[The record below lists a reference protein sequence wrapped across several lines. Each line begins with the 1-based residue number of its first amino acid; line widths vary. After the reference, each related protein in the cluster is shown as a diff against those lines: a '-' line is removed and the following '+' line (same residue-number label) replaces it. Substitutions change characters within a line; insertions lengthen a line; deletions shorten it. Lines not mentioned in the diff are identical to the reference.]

1 MPEPERREQKAA
13 RGGKK
18 GVPVIDEGAR
28 DRVDT
33 ELRNQ
38 LSGRDP
44 DFQSAVLARTCG
56 KSAATERRP
65 LEDWY
70 RDAGEALLDPRV
82 LEARV
87 TAASA
92 TGKVV
97 LALLVKQTWWMRSA
111 LVQALALAEP
121 SDDDAAL
128 GSALADVLAK
138 WPVLVRTNAFT
149 RSEEL
154 SIFEP
159 LAVRLRP
166 LLDGKLSIP
175 RRAGAARLSPVGLGK
190 SLLALALFP
199 GVVAQRRP
207 RTTRS
212 GELHAADATKIE
224 RTLGDARGL
233 FSTWEGLSAFEE
245 VDGALSPV
253 VGRILRLLE
262 TPSGLVSE
270 WLERRLGRI
279 GWSLATLAAQADEG
293 DRIALG
299 ASLLAL
305 ALDPSA
311 ATGFDVTALTTRV
324 EREDLRF
331 APLLVADPSEDLL
344 AIPPDV
350 RAAIRGEPLVTG
362 PALTGPAAA
371 GFVQPNYEVVLPPGV
386 PLAAAFVVACAA
398 ELVHFEAVARLR
410 ISRESVLAAR
420 AVGLEGEQI
429 VAALEQIAGTR
440 GVPAGVRHAIEEWAA
455 SVGEARVRTAVLLE
469 VRAAPALLE
478 KVEARLASIMLDRP
492 APQLFVLSR
501 SPTPREAA
509 ALRSIGVVVRAVA
522 TAGHV
527 HHPDDGEPH
536 DDARSGSGASGAS
549 GGGGASGAAGGA
561 SASGA
566 ANTPN
571 ARAASLGV
579 FVERPTEAR
588 DLRRAV
594 DAHRVM
600 TLLEASRPA
609 KRADGSARPAPSSV
623 RSAIDPDDD
632 GERRVPP
639 AVENGIEE
647 LRETWGHRRDW
658 LEQLRTLTDG
668 APFRRAAALSPGSL
682 VAAIKR
688 ASDPQ
693 RLQLD
698 VARIAAEASARRVVD

>member
-18 GVPVIDEGAR
+18 GAPVIDEGAR

-70 RDAGEALLDPRV
+70 RDAAEGLLDPRV

-87 TAASA
+87 AAASPL
-92 TGKVV
+92 GKTI
-97 LALLVKQTWWMRSA
+97 LALLGKQTWWMRAA
-111 LVQALALAEP
+111 LVQALALAEA

-128 GSALADVLAK
+128 GSALSDVLAK

-166 LLDGKLSIP
+166 LLEGKLSIP
-175 RRAGAARLSPVGLGK
+175 RRPGGARLSPVGLGK

-233 FSTWEGLSAFEE
+233 FSTWEGLTAFEE

-253 VGRILRLLE
+253 VARILRLLE
-262 TPSGLVSE
+262 TPNGLVSE

-279 GWSLATLAAQADEG
+279 GWSLATLAAQAEEG
-293 DRIALG
+293 DRLALG
-299 ASLLAL
+299 SALLAL

-331 APLLVADPSEDLL
+331 APLLVADASEDLL

-350 RAAIRGEPLVTG
+350 RAAIRGEPLV
-362 PALTGPAAA
+362 TGPAAA

-386 PLAAAFVVACAA
+386 PLAAAFVVACAS

-429 VAALEQIAGTR
+429 VAALEQIAGSR

-478 KVEARLASIMLDRP
+478 KVEQRLSAIMLDRP

-522 TAGHV
+522 AAGHP
-527 HHPDDGEPH
+527 HHADADDPH
-536 DDARSGSGASGAS
+536 DDARPGSGASGAS
-549 GGGGASGAAGGA
+549 GAAGA
-561 SASGA
+561 SATGSA
-566 ANTPN
+566 ASSPAT
-571 ARAASLGV
+571 RAASAGV
-579 FVERPTEAR
+579 FVERALEPR
-588 DLRRAV
+588 DLRRAL

-600 TLLEASRPA
+600 QLLEASRPA

-632 GERRVPP
+632 GERRVPA

-658 LEQLRTLTDG
+658 LDQLRALTDG
-668 APFRRAAALSPGSL
+668 APFRRAAAISPGSL

-693 RLQLD
+693 RLQLE
-698 VARIAAEASARRVVD
+698 VARIAAEASARRVID